1 MTDKMYIRQWVEVG
15 GILFAE
21 IGFEPDETEI
31 EEEDSDDQELSNFC
45 FHAGWFDALFL
56 EDLPAKIEC
65 NFIFEYLCG
74 WYSQKQEL
82 EVAFKH
88 CQGEEF

>member
-15 GILFAE
+15 GVLFAE

-31 EEEDSDDQELSNFC
+31 DEDSNSLNMSTFC

-65 NFIFEYLCG
+65 NFIFDYLCG
-74 WYSQKQEL
+74 WYSQKHEL
-82 EVAFKH
+82 EIASKH
-88 CQGEEF
+88 CHWEEF